1 MADQRANDRR
11 IKEILV
17 KYGEDLTG
25 SVWRVQGTAVINH
38 KALERIAA
46 KAQIRFDEPK
56 IIRAERDE
64 AVIQVTGRLGERVEW
79 TIGEALIKGESHAGN
94 YQVSGKQAAYVYA
107 MAEKRAKDRLILKLI
122 ELHGFVYSE
131 EEADEF
137 KRQGTRTQDQM
148 GNDTTEHDEDGVID
162 DDPPATDNSAVRGS
176 TEAGTEAY
184 SGAARVGQKPEDSV
198 AAKVKANI
206 DKRAALAERDGK
218 DAAIG
223 AILDFMNAANTVD
236 ALKNRMTKEESD
248 DAHEHARKAL
258 VALGWSDPNKP
269 SAKQPSS
276 RNDKLKDDPY
286 SKYSLQSLPTS
297 ISTAIGEA
305 KTIAEMETY
314 FDNHLTEKGLEW
326 DKLPADLQNKLN
338 ELADKRAEYIK
349 KTFA

>member
-1 MADQRANDRR
+1 MTDQRANDKR
-11 IKEILV
+11 IKEILL
-17 KYGEDLTG
+17 KYGEELTG

-46 KAQIRFDEPK
+46 KAGIRFDEPK
-56 IIRAERDE
+56 MIRAERDE
-64 AVIQVTGRLGERVEW
+64 AVIQVTGRMGERVEW
-79 TIGEALIKGESHAGN
+79 TIGEALIKSEGKAGN

-162 DDPPATDNSAVRGS
+162 DDPPATDTSAVRGS

-198 AAKVKANI
+198 ASKVKANV
-206 DKRAALAERDGK
+206 DRRETWEAVQEFMQAPNTK
-218 DAAIG
+218 DAI
-223 AILDFMNAANTVD
+223 D
-236 ALKNRMTKEESD
+236 NRMTQDEAKEVTD
-248 DAHEHARKAL
+248 YALARMA
-258 VALGWSDPNKP
+258 ALGWKP
-269 SAKQPSS
+269 KGKGSAEKPSS
-276 RNDKLKDDPY
+276 RNGTEKDDPY
-286 SKYSLQSLPTS
+286 SKYSLQSLPTR

-305 KTIAEMETY
+305 KTIADMEAA
-314 FDNHLTEKGLEW
+314 FDKCLLDQGLDW
-326 DKLPADLQNKLN
+326 DKIPEDVQKKLN
-338 ELADKRAEYIK
+338 EVADKKADYIK
-349 KTFA
+349 KTFK